1 MQANPRLQTILGTTS
16 SGRPVTS
23 GVPQGSILG
32 PRLFLLHVN
41 DLSDVVKNSRVA
53 SFADDTK
60 IFRCIDSSSDV
71 ALLQSDISNLDPW
84 STSSGLVFNQDKY
97 SQ

>member
-1 MQANPRLQTILGTTS
+1 MQANHRLQTTVCTTS
-16 SGRPVTS
+16 SGRHVTS

-53 SFADDTK
+53 CFADDTK
-60 IFRCIDSSSDV
+60 IFRCIDSNSNV
-71 ALLQSDISNLDPW
+71 ALLQSDISYLDSW
-84 STSSGLVFNQDKY
+84 STSCGLVFNQDKY
-97 SQ
+97 SK